1 MLPFEGGSLQYAHK
15 ETLEKNPFW
24 MDVLTSWTKF
34 TQAHTPMTADD
45 VLLNTLW
52 HNVKIKVGKKCI
64 YYKHWASAGVNY
76 IFDLFD
82 GNGKFLSFNDFRS
95 KFNIRTNFLE
105 YGGVVRAI
113 KIAFP
118 ELLDFEKCIIIF
130 PFISN
135 KIKHQLILKWSRL
148 IVYG

>member
-24 MDVLTSWTKF
+24 MDVLTSWSKF
-34 TQAHTPMTADD
+34 TQAHTPMTAED

-82 GNGKFLSFNDFRS
+82 ENGKFLSFNDFRS
-95 KFNIRTNFLE
+95 
-105 YGGVVRAI
+105 
-113 KIAFP
+113 
-118 ELLDFEKCIIIF
+118 
-130 PFISN
+130 
-135 KIKHQLILKWSRL
+135 
-148 IVYG
+148 